1 MAEAKKFN
9 QTEYQDEY
17 NREHYDR
24 IQIRVPKGEK
34 EIIKNAAKVAG
45 QSVNEFVVRAVRN
58 SIKKANLEK

>member
-9 QTEYQDEY
+9 QT
-17 NREHYDR
+17 
-24 IQIRVPKGEK
+24 EK